1 MAMRASSWL
10 FMVVV
15 LSTSSRHSLPSNELS
30 INHEYS
36 QRSLNGRDSSNRLGK
51 SLKLAE
57 ENIKVDVIYEYVRG
71 LGIGDI
77 QQAPQHGASSTRG
90 VNRFWAW
97 HEPYQTG

>member
-1 MAMRASSWL
+1 
-10 FMVVV
+10 MVVV
-15 LSTSSRHSLPSNELS
+15 LSAGSRHFLPSNELS

-36 QRSLNGRDSSNRLGK
+36 QRSSNGRDSSNKLGK
-51 SLKLAE
+51 NLSLQLAE

-77 QQAPQHGASSTRG
+77 QQAPQHGTSSTRG

-97 HEPYQTG
+97 HERYQTG